1 MDVKVIKNE
10 KDNILVELSNQT
22 VAELLRVYLNE
33 DEGVAMAAWKREHPS
48 KPIVFEIKTT
58 KGKSAKKA
66 LEDAAARVQKE
77 TDKVL
82 DEFKKA
88 IK

>member
-1 MDVKVIKNE
+1 MEVKVIKNE
-10 KDNILVELSNQT
+10 KDNLLIEVDNQT
-22 VAELLRVYLNE
+22 VAEILRVYLNE
-33 DEGVAMAAWKREHPS
+33 DDAVTMAAWKRTQPD
-48 KPIVFEIKTT
+48 KPVVFEIKT

-66 LEDAAARVQKE
+66 LEDAASAVEKDTE
-77 TDKVL
+77 KYL

>member
-1 MDVKVIKNE
+1 MNVKIIKNE
-10 KDNILVELSNQT
+10 KDNILVEMDNQT

-48 KPIVFEIKTT
+48 KPVVFEIQT

-66 LEDAAARVQKE
+66 LEDAAARIEKE